1 MGNQLLSSSQ
11 HLCLLMAVFLS
22 TIHHSTQLDP
32 SESQAIVKIR
42 ELLYHP
48 SVFSI
53 WDSRPDFCNPDQPE
67 SSSHSLSVVCYEDS
81 ITQLHISGNNQ
92 PLPEN
97 FSPESFFEAL
107 TGLPNLKVLSMVSL
121 GMWGPLPFVTGN
133 LSSLE
138 ILNLTS
144 NSFNGTI
151 PVPVSSLKN
160 LQTLVLDS
168 NMLSGTVPVWLSSL
182 PLLAVLSLKNNS
194 FHGPLPDSLSSLRN
208 LRILDLS
215 KNNLSGQVPDLR
227 NLTNLQV
234 LDVQDNFLGP
244 HFPSLHSKLVAL
256 VLRNNRFHSGIPV
269 ELSSYYQLQKLDI
282 SFNGF
287 VGPFLPSL
295 LSLPSITYL
304 DVAENRFT
312 GMLLP
317 NMSCNPQLVF
327 VNLSS
332 NLLTG
337 ELPSC
342 LQSAPE
348 GRVVEYEGNCL
359 SSGYQEQHPHSF
371 CRNEAMAVKILPH
384 KHREERR
391 PCSKAALALSIVG
404 GIVGGV
410 ALVGLVFLF
419 MRRLHAQSIAKT
431 PPTRLISEQFSTV
444 DAAKMIL
451 DASKIYVFLFF
462 FLWYAYNLRLHML
475 DCHFLLLSNSK
486 NASFGMKVQNNEA
499 GIFLH
504 SSELHPIKIFTS
516 HFFFSCK
523 LMDPVVIRRI
533 LEYKQ

>member
-1 MGNQLLSSSQ
+1 MGNHFLSSSSSSQ
-11 HLCLLMAVFLS
+11 LLCLLMTVFLS

-32 SESQAIVKIR
+32 YQSQAIVNIR

-48 SVFSI
+48 SVVSI

-67 SSSHSLSVVCYEDS
+67 SSSHSLTVLCYEDN
-81 ITQLHISGNNQ
+81 ITQLHITGTND

-97 FSPESFFEAL
+97 FSPESLFQVL

-121 GMWGPLPFVTGN
+121 GMWGALPAVTGN

-138 ILNLTS
+138 ILNLTA

-151 PVPVSSLKN
+151 PVQVSSLKN
-160 LQTLVLDS
+160 LQTLVLDG
-168 NMLSGTVPVWLSSL
+168 NMFTGTVPDWLSSF
-182 PLLAVLSLKNNS
+182 PLLSVLSLKNNS
-194 FHGPLPDSLSSLRN
+194 FHGSLPDSLSSLRN

-215 KNNLSGQVPDLR
+215 KNNLSGPVPDLG

-234 LDVQDNFLGP
+234 LDLQDNFLGP
-244 HFPSLHSKLVAL
+244 HFPVLHAKLVSL
-256 VLRNNRFHSGIPV
+256 VLGKNRFHSGIPV
-269 ELSSYYQLQKLDI
+269 ELGYYYQLQKLDI

-295 LSLPSITYL
+295 LSLPSIAYL

-317 NMSCNPQLVF
+317 NMSCNPQLAF

-337 ELPSC
+337 ELPHC
-342 LQSAPE
+342 LQSGPE
-348 GRVVEYEGNCL
+348 SRVVEYAGNCL
-359 SSGYQEQHPHSF
+359 SSEYQEQHPHSF

-384 KHREERR
+384 KHKEGRR
-391 PCSKAALALSIVG
+391 PLSKAALASSIVG
-404 GIVGGV
+404 GIVGAF
-410 ALVGLVFLF
+410 ALFGLVFLVI
-419 MRRLHAQSIAKT
+419 RRLYGRKTEKT

-451 DASKIYVFLFF
+451 DASKIFV
-462 FLWYAYNLRLHML
+462 
-475 DCHFLLLSNSK
+475 
-486 NASFGMKVQNNEA
+486 
-499 GIFLH
+499 
-504 SSELHPIKIFTS
+504 
-516 HFFFSCK
+516 FFFSVFSVMLTAEGYICWTFIFHFSE
-523 LMDPVVIRRI
+523 LAGV
-533 LEYKQ
+533 LLLA